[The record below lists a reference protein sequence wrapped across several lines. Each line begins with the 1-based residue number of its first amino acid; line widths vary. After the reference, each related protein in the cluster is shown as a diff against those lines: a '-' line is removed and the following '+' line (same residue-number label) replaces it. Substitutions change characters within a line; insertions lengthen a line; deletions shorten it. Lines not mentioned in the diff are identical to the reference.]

1 MGCTGI
7 RLGRRRRLGSHRG
20 RFCRDRPSSGGR
32 QLPDRRRHHHPS
44 GEHLAECP
52 LRSGPVRL
60 PRPPRCAGRY
70 RGGTQGQRRLVRR
83 RAVRH
88 HPPGHP
94 PGPPCLGDQARLCV
108 AGLSRPGAPTGPTG
122 HSRGE
127 PRQVNVLA
135 LEFPPV
141 SHLFEWPDIF
151 FSGTAYAVNKTAL
164 IYLAAVVITGVI
176 FTLAGRPKASLVP
189 AGIQHVAESGID
201 FIEDSVVMQTIGP
214 EGRKFMPFLTTMF
227 FFIMF
232 SNIFE
237 VIPGV
242 QFPANSRMAVPIT
255 LAIVVWVIYN
265 FVGIRSQGLG
275 GYLKNSLFPPGVPVA
290 LYLIVTPIELV
301 STFVVRPFSLAIRLW
316 ANMVAGHLLLVTFAV
331 LTQVLWSS
339 TYIGAVGPFAML
351 VLMTGFEIL
360 VSVLQAFIFTILTA
374 VYIGG
379 SMHPAH

>member
-1 MGCTGI
+1 
-7 RLGRRRRLGSHRG
+7 
-20 RFCRDRPSSGGR
+20 
-32 QLPDRRRHHHPS
+32 
-44 GEHLAECP
+44 
-52 LRSGPVRL
+52 
-60 PRPPRCAGRY
+60 
-70 RGGTQGQRRLVRR
+70 
-83 RAVRH
+83 
-88 HPPGHP
+88 
-94 PGPPCLGDQARLCV
+94 
-108 AGLSRPGAPTGPTG
+108 
-122 HSRGE
+122 
-127 PRQVNVLA
+127 VNVLA
-135 LEFPPV
+135 LDFPPV
-141 SHLFEWPDIF
+141 SHLFEWPDML
-151 FSGTAYAVNKTAL
+151 FSGTAYAINKTVL
-164 IYLAAVVITGVI
+164 IYLAAVAITGAI
-176 FTLAGRPKASLVP
+176 FILAGRPKTSLVP
-189 AGIQHVAESGID
+189 VGIQHVAESGID
-201 FIEDSVVMQTIGP
+201 FIEESIVMQTIGP

-237 VIPGV
+237 VIPGI

-265 FVGIRSQGLG
+265 FVGVRAQGLG
-275 GYLKNSLFPPGVPVA
+275 GYIKNSLFPPGVPVA

-339 TYIGAVGPFAML
+339 TYVGAVGPFAML